1 MKRVLLILTAITLVF
16 AVVGCGSNGAASV
29 PAGGT
34 TYEGTD
40 NNGKNY
46 RLSISADGKTFDL
59 TVRGR
64 AASVS
69 TKGKVKSNDGTII
82 VLEQTANDL
91 TATVNNK
98 NEITNMV
105 GLLES
110 SEFGIFDVAW
120 AEYVTHPFDK
130 EVGIISGIRVGANAV
145 FTTDIN
151 KGGVIDLTDTS
162 GSKYFLVTVPNA
174 SGTSVEKTND
184 DGTKVGNKV
193 IKITYICKNEGSGEP
208 AVWLKEIDPTN
219 KDWPIRD
226 PRNKGS
232 FNGTY
237 KFKLDEVATVELPEK
252 IFTAQTGFIGGQCAG
267 DDLAYKLKIIK
278 AVLMEHI
285 NLNLMK

>member
-110 SEFGIFDVAW
+110 SEFGIVDIAW
-120 AEYVTHPFDK
+120 AERFSDPFDD
-130 EVGIISGIRVGANAV
+130 EVGIVTGIRVGSKAT
-145 FTTDIN
+145 FTKDVDN
-151 KGGVIDLTDTS
+151 GGIIDFSDTT
-162 GSKYFLVTVPNA
+162 GSKWLLINVPNP
-174 SGTSVEKTND
+174 SGTSVEATKE
-184 DGTKVGNKV
+184 DGTKTGTKV
-193 IKITYICKNEGSGEP
+193 IKIKYICKNLGTIPP
-208 AVWLKEIDPTN
+208 ALWLKEEDPSN
-219 KDWPIRD
+219 SGWPIKD
-226 PRNKGS
+226 PANRGD
-232 FNGTY
+232 FPGTY
-237 KFKLDEVATVELPEK
+237 TFKIDEVATVEIPEK
-252 IFTAQTGFIGGQCAG
+252 IFTAQTGWIGGQAAAG
-267 DDLAYKLKIIK
+267 DTEDIAFKLKIIE
-278 AVLMEHI
+278 VTWGDPTP
-285 NLNLMK
+285 